1 MKRKAIQLLFLV
13 LGICYQLKA
22 QLPNEVITDKISLNS
37 TDSGIFGFSIVN
49 TNYMRNTEYFSRIE
63 EGRTLFGYQLQ
74 PKFTYQ
80 PAPNVKIEA
89 GTWIRHDFGGNNP
102 FTEVLPTF
110 SVKAKKNYMEM
121 IFGTLEGALSHGI
134 LEPMFDINSVI
145 NNRIENGFQFKVETN
160 KRFLDIWINWENFIQ
175 PNEFNKERFT
185 AGFHSKQIW
194 KIAEKSN
201 LTPYFQLMASH
212 QGGQI
217 DADTISPFMMQ
228 FNAAVGLKISK
239 QINGNKSVY
248 LDIAYLHYQETSD
261 SKIYPQKT
269 GNGLMANAGLRQ
281 GATDFIFSYWN
292 GTDFIAPRG
301 TNFYQS
307 RGNVDA
313 SYYEKNRQ
321 LLFFRIIHNKTL
333 FKSPIIASARFE
345 PVYDLNNEIFDY
357 SYSLY
362 LVYRGDFKFN
372 KKH

>member
-1 MKRKAIQLLFLV
+1 MKRKAMQLLFLV
-13 LGICYQLKA
+13 LGVCYQLKA
-22 QLPNEVITDKISLNS
+22 QLPNEVITDKISINS
-37 TDSGIFGFSIVN
+37 TDSGIFGFSLMN
-49 TNYMRNTEYFSRIE
+49 TNYMRNTEYFSPIE

-89 GTWIRHDFGGNNP
+89 GTLIRHDFGGNNP

-110 SVKAKKNYMEM
+110 SIKAKKNNMEM

-134 LEPMFDINSVI
+134 LEPMLDINSVI
-145 NNRIENGFQFKVETN
+145 NNRIENGFQFKVESQ

-175 PNEFNKERFT
+175 PNEFDKERFT
-185 AGFHSKQIW
+185 AGIHSKRTW
-194 KIAEKSN
+194 KIAEKSS

-217 DADTISPFMMQ
+217 DTDTIDPFMMQ
-228 FNAAVGLKISK
+228 FNAAFGLKVSK
-239 QINGNKSVY
+239 QLNDHKSVY
-248 LDIAYLHYQETSD
+248 ADIAYLLYNETSD

-269 GNGLMANAGLRQ
+269 GNGFMANAGVKQ

-307 RGNVDA
+307 KGNVDA

-321 LLFFRIIHNKTL
+321 LLFFRIIHNKAL
-333 FKSPIIASARFE
+333 FKSPITASARFE
-345 PVYDLNNEIFDY
+345 PVYDLNNEILDF

-362 LVYRGDFKFN
+362 LVYRGDFKFH